1 MPDVMIDL
9 ERPLQSIVPKDISS
23 LSDNECLVQLAQAVA
38 DQNSD
43 RLDEVARLI
52 GRLVITIE

>member
-9 ERPLQSIVPKDISS
+9 ARPLQSIVPKDISS
-23 LSDNECLVQLAQAVA
+23 LSDDQSLAQLAKALA
-38 DQNSD
+38 GHDSDQ
-43 RLDEVARLI
+43 LDEVARLI

>member
-9 ERPLQSIVPKDISS
+9 ARPLQSIVPKDISS
-23 LSDNECLVQLAQAVA
+23 LSDDQCLAQLAKALA
-38 DQNSD
+38 GHDSDQ
-43 RLDEVARLI
+43 LDEVARLI